1 MEFDYYDFPNGMDG
15 LAEGAFVGA
24 AGLVAGIVMIVY
36 LLLLAFS
43 IVSYVL
49 NAVGMYRIAKR
60 RGIHHAWL
68 AWIPVGNSWLLGSI
82 SDHYQYV
89 AKKKITG
96 RRKSLLA
103 MNIILTVMSLVM
115 VAGAT
120 LIFSFASG
128 PDDLM
133 GSRILLV
140 GLLVIAYLVLLGLS
154 IAVLVVGFIAYY
166 DLFQSSKPNSAVLF
180 LILGV
185 VFNVTLPFFVFAC
198 GNSDQGMP
206 ERRPRQPVE
215 QLRVEE
221 AMPAEE
227 CAAEETVAAEEI
239 PVVEVEIVEDFE

>member
-15 LAEGAFVGA
+15 LAEDAFVGA

-68 AWIPVGNSWLLGSI
+68 AWIPVGNSWLLGGI

-89 AKKKITG
+89 AKKKITA
-96 RRKSLLA
+96 RRKALLA
-103 MNIILTVMSLVM
+103 MNIILMVLSGVVM
-115 VAGAT
+115 AGAA
-120 LIFSFASG
+120 LIFAFSG
-128 PDDLM
+128 PEDVM
-133 GSRILLV
+133 GSSILLI
-140 GLLVIAYLVLLGLS
+140 GLLVIAYLALFGLS
-154 IAVLVVGFIAYY
+154 IAVLVVSFIAYY

-198 GNSDQGMP
+198 GNSDKGMP
-206 ERRPRQPVE
+206 QRRPLQPVE
-215 QLRVEE
+215 QLCEEE
-221 AMPAEE
+221 AAPAEE
-227 CAAEETVAAEEI
+227 FSAEQI
-239 PVVEVEIVEDFE
+239 PVVETEIVEDPE